1 VTIRLP
7 PGVRDYLPGAA
18 ARRRGIAAT
27 VAAEIER
34 WGYRGIIT
42 PLYEYDAVLSRGLG
56 QPVKAMRF
64 VEPATGEVVALR
76 PDLTPQVA
84 RLVATR
90 MHDEPGPLRLYY
102 QGSVVRLDGARHELF
117 QVGVELIDAPQPGGD
132 LEVVALA
139 EAALAALGIGART
152 VDIGHAALVRAVFDA
167 LGAEQNDQAE
177 LVRAALARK
186 DRALVAELATATAL
200 PPRLRALLCALPS
213 LYGGVEVLE
222 RARTLV
228 DGAEQHAALDELTT
242 LVSRLGALGP
252 AERLSIDLGE
262 ARGFDYYTGSR
273 FAIFADGAGEALA
286 SGGRYDH
293 LVARYGRAARAAG
306 FALDVDRVGELLASR
321 GVAAPGPAGGVLVG
335 GDPVA
340 AALLAA
346 ELRRQGTRA
355 VLALDEPALP
365 DQALRAQARARSLPR
380 VVVAAATGNRWLDD
394 AGEPR

>member
-1 VTIRLP
+1 
-7 PGVRDYLPGAA
+7 VRDYLPGAA
-18 ARRRGIAAT
+18 ARRRGVAAT
-27 VAAEIER
+27 VATEIER
-34 WGYRGIIT
+34 WGYRAIIT

-56 QPVKAMRF
+56 HPVKAMRF

-117 QVGVELIDAPQPGGD
+117 QIGVELIDAPQPGGD

-139 EAALAALGIGART
+139 EAALAALGIATT
-152 VDIGHAALVRAVFDA
+152 VDIGHAALVRAVFEA
-167 LGAEQNDQAE
+167 LGNDDKTE

-186 DRALVAELATATAL
+186 DRALVIELAAATTL
-200 PPRLRALLCALPS
+200 SPRRRALLCALPS
-213 LYGGVEVLE
+213 LYGGPEVLA
-222 RARTLV
+222 RARPLV
-228 DGAEQHAALDELTT
+228 DGDEQHAALDELTT
-242 LVSRLGALGP
+242 LVARLGALGP
-252 AERLSIDLGE
+252 RERVSIDLGE
-262 ARGFDYYTGSR
+262 VRGFDYYTGSR

-306 FALDVDRVGELLASR
+306 FALDVDRVGELLAAR
-321 GVAAPGPAGGVLVG
+321 GVAAPGPAGGVLVA

-340 AALLAA
+340 AAQLAA
-346 ELRRQGTRA
+346 ELRRGGIRA
-355 VLALDEPALP
+355 VLALDEPALS
-365 DQALRAQARARSLPR
+365 DGELLQQARARVLDR
-380 VVVAAATGNRWLDD
+380 VVVVSPTGNRWLDEIP
-394 AGEPR
+394 APR

>member
-1 VTIRLP
+1 
-7 PGVRDYLPGAA
+7 VRDYLPGAA

-27 VAAEIER
+27 VASEIER
-34 WGYRGIIT
+34 WGYRAIIT

-117 QVGVELIDAPQPGGD
+117 QIGVELIDAPQPGGD

-139 EAALAALGIGART
+139 EAALEALGIGQRI

-167 LGAEQNDQAE
+167 LGSPAESDKTE

-186 DRALVAELATATAL
+186 DRALVAELAATTTL
-200 PPRLRALLCALPS
+200 SPRLRALLCELPS
-213 LYGGVEVLE
+213 LYGGVDVLA
-222 RARTLV
+222 RARALV

-252 AERLSIDLGE
+252 PARLSIDLGE
-262 ARGFDYYTGSR
+262 TRGFDYYTGSR
-273 FAIFADGAGEALA
+273 FAIFADGAGEVLA

-321 GVAAPGPAGGVLVG
+321 GVAAPGPTGGVLVA

-340 AALLAA
+340 AARLAA
-346 ELRRQGTRA
+346 ELRHQGTRA
-355 VLALDEPALP
+355 VLALDEPALA
-365 DQALRAQARARSLPR
+365 DIELLKQARERALDR
-380 VVVAAATGNRWLDD
+380 VAIASPTGNRWLDE
-394 AGEPR
+394 AGATR